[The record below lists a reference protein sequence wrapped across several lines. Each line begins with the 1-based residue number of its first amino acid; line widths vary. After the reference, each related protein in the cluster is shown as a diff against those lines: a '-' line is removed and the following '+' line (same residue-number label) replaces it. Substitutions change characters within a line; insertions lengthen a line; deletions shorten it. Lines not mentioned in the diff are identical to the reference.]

1 MTNTTMLVYNVV
13 KPFNL
18 IMNFNNETDEVRYFR
33 GEVFTTKQI
42 NNNTKQLEENGFI
55 KFKQKLVW

>member
-1 MTNTTMLVYNVV
+1 MANTSLLVYKVER
-13 KPFNL
+13 PFK
-18 IMNFNNETDEVRYFR
+18 ISMNFNNEVDEVKYFR
-33 GEVFTTKQI
+33 GEVFTTKLI